1 MSDAWFYMPELP
13 AVGEKAELD
22 PAEAR
27 HAQAAR
33 RLKAGDAVTL
43 FNGRGD
49 VADAIIADIARQG
62 RLVRVEARAA
72 AKQPQPNPAVHLA
85 AALPK
90 GDRQATLLSMAT
102 QLGMA
107 SFIPLQC
114 ERSVASGESGGFRE
128 RSLRVCIEACKQSR
142 RAHLPEIREA
152 MTPAQA
158 ASHALPPGA
167 IALVAHPGGQ
177 SPAHAAPA
185 HAAPAD
191 AALLLLI
198 GPEGGWT
205 DSEMAAMTAGGA
217 KAVALGD
224 GILRTE
230 TAAIALLAW
239 ARLRSV

>member
-1 MSDAWFYMPELP
+1 MPKLP
-13 AVGEKAELD
+13 AIGETAELD

-43 FNGRGD
+43 FNGQGD
-49 VADAIIADIARQG
+49 IGEALINEIARQG
-62 RLVRVEARAA
+62 RLVHVEVRATA
-72 AKQPQPNPAVHLA
+72 TQPPPNPAIHLA

-107 SFIPLQC
+107 SFTPLQC
-114 ERSVASGESGGFRE
+114 ERSVASGEGSSFHE

-142 RAHLPEIREA
+142 RAHLPDIHEA
-152 MTPAQA
+152 MTPAHA
-158 ASHALPPGA
+158 ASHAKKLDA
-167 IALVAHPGGQ
+167 VALVAHPGGQ
-177 SPAHAAPA
+177 SPAHAAPVG
-185 HAAPAD
+185 AP
-191 AALLLLI
+191 LLLLI

-205 DSEMAAMTAGGA
+205 DNETAAMAANGA
-217 KAVALGD
+217 KTVTLGD
-224 GILRTE
+224 GILRIE
-230 TAAIALLAW
+230 TAAIAMLAW